1 MDITDIVTSEYTEF
15 DVGAPISKVSGAFE
29 DPSLKAVVITDGDE
43 SEGVI
48 TRRQLASSHHQ
59 SNEKA
64 KSRVW
69 HAPTVERTEDVR
81 EVARLMVG
89 GDAKLLPV
97 EDHAGRLIGVVTAD
111 DLLEKVT
118 PYLNV
123 ISVDDVSSNELV
135 TMEPDGTIGEA
146 LHVFREHRITHL
158 PVTEDGDELVGIV
171 SLYDV
176 IGFTTREVQQSQGG
190 DPGGTDSFGG
200 GISDSSASSRRGG
213 FGSRE
218 GDRTR
223 LLDLPVNDVMIETVG
238 TIRPDQPLDEGVE
251 KMFEIGASSLVVVGE
266 DDEPDGIVTKTDV
279 LESLTWTGEE
289 RRPVQ
294 VFGIEHVNDITYE
307 EIADMIENVARK
319 YGDMTVLEAKI
330 HLHEHDEKFRG
341 TSLILARIRLYT
353 DKGHFIASDEGFGAS
368 HALHLAMNAIER
380 QILEGK
386 TYGQSKK
393 HPDAE
398 YWERMYGWWLTGE

>member
-1 MDITDIVTSEYTEF
+1 MDITDIVTSDYTAF
-15 DVGAPISKVSGAFE
+15 DVGTPISKVSGAFD

-43 SEGVI
+43 YEGVL

-59 SNEKA
+59 PSEKA
-64 KSRVW
+64 RSRVW

-89 GDAKLLPV
+89 SDAKLLPV
-97 EDHAGRLIGVVTAD
+97 EDRDGALIGVVTGD
-111 DLLEKVT
+111 DLLKKVT

-123 ISVDDVSSNELV
+123 ISVDDVSSDDLV
-135 TMEPDGTIGEA
+135 TLGPEETIGKA

-158 PVTEDGDELVGIV
+158 PVMEDGDLAGVV
-171 SLYDV
+171 SLHDV
-176 IGFTTREVQQSQGG
+176 IGFTTREVRRSQGG

-200 GISDSSASSRRGG
+200 DISDSSGRSRRGG
-213 FGSRE
+213 FGARE
-218 GDRTR
+218 GDRAR
-223 LLDLPVNDVMIETVG
+223 LLDLPVEDVMTETVG
-238 TIRPDQPLDEGVE
+238 TVSPGRPLDEAVE
-251 KMFEIGASSLVVVGE
+251 EMFELGGSSLVVE
-266 DDEPDGIVTKTDV
+266 ADDEPDGIVTKTDV
-279 LESLTWTGEE
+279 LEALTWTGEE

-294 VFGIEHVNDITYE
+294 VFGIEHIDDITYD
-307 EIADMIENVARK
+307 EIADMIENVTRK

-330 HLHEHDEKFRG
+330 HLHEHKETFRG
-341 TSLILARIRLYT
+341 TPLVLARIRLYT

-368 HALHLAMNAIER
+368 HALHLALNMVER

-386 TYGQSKK
+386 THGQTKK